1 MVFTRFFDFKFVCKI
16 ELDQGAVVKALE
28 LALGKFKLDNAIL
41 AAGHFFDALVIL
53 EEDGSFG
60 KASLLENA
68 ILHNVVDAR
77 ARINVR
83 DLFESSILIGFDGS
97 KARIECRFGLCTGK
111 YGMDEFPSH
120 AVLIDGTPLF
130 HENLRIL
137 FQIGGFLFVC
147 GAFCLFLIAAL
158 ERHQD
163 NDECDE
169 DDNVNHDENLHFLSI
184 HISPLKK
191 RFKNNLNFNLKK
203 TRKIKVKLENTRP
216 YFLYSSY
223 MSEDIHKLP
232 SQIIYNNLKE
242 MIRAKNTAHESIFK
256 FHWKKMWPFSLIWPQ
271 VDFIRIVRLM
281 GELRKNV
288 TSQKALVKEAKTKA
302 KPYEKTFLDTVPAYL
317 DSLDAS
323 CKGLADV
330 AQWKQDMLEKKL
342 HNDVKMVRDVSEYN
356 QILKTYEKAQKDLV
370 QAGAFVRAG
379 WVEALKGYVDETEGE
394 TCKP

>member
-1 MVFTRFFDFKFVCKI
+1 MVFSRFFDFEAVGKI
-16 ELDQGAVVKALE
+16 ELDQGAEVNVLE
-28 LALGKFKLDNAIL
+28 FALGKFELDDAALTASHFLHIL
-41 AAGHFFDALVIL
+41 FVFEKNGP
-53 EEDGSFG
+53 FG

-68 ILHNVVDAR
+68 VLHDIIDAR
-77 ARINVR
+77 TGIKVGNLLETSV
-83 DLFESSILIGFDGS
+83 LVGFYRS
-97 KARIECRFGLCTGK
+97 KARIESRFGLCTGK
-111 YGMDEFPSH
+111 YGMDEFPRH
-120 AVLIDGTPLF
+120 AILIDGTPLF

-137 FQIGGFLFVC
+137 FQISGFLFVC
-147 GAFCLFLIAAL
+147 SASCLFLIAAL

-163 NDECDE
+163 NNESDE
-169 DDNVNHDENLHFLSI
+169 DDNVNHDENLHFLFI

-203 TRKIKVKLENTRP
+203 TRKIKAIIKNKHA
-216 YFLYSSY
+216 YFLYSSC

-288 TSQKALVKEAKTKA
+288 ASQKALVKEAKSKA

-342 HNDVKMVRDVSEYN
+342 HHDVKMVRDVSEYN

-379 WVEALKGYVDETEGE
+379 WVEALQGYMDETEGE
-394 TCKP
+394 TCKQ

>member
-16 ELDQGAVVKALE
+16 ELDQGAIVKALE

-77 ARINVR
+77 ARIDVR

-97 KARIECRFGLCTGK
+97 KARIECGFGLCTGK

-137 FQIGGFLFVC
+137 FQISGFLFVC
-147 GAFCLFLIAAL
+147 SASCLFLIAAL

-163 NDECDE
+163 NNESDE
-169 DDNVNHDENLHFLSI
+169 DDNVNHDENLHFLFI